1 MLHYFAKTYP
11 ETFYEISNRR
21 GMLFRTDYHFA
32 VLGVQLSQHFI
43 SWIQQILNSLTSS
56 TYNILCLVL
65 LVLPRFNALR
75 VTAEL
80 FLRFLYDNPNT
91 LEEMYCTLF
100 KVSGG
105 IFYIVAIRYEKKGF

>member
-1 MLHYFAKTYP
+1 MLAATMLHYFAKTYP

-32 VLGVQLSQHFI
+32 VLGIQLAQHFLN
-43 SWIQQILNSLTSS
+43 WIQQILNSLTSS
-56 TYNILCLVL
+56 KYLYINKAILGLWRINI
-65 LVLPRFNALR
+65 PH

-100 KVSGG
+100 KVRDDY
-105 IFYIVAIRYEKKGF
+105 IDIVAI